1 MENLCH
7 WMSDEGVSRGFDYSF
22 DRSQWSHELS
32 DCPKQKNSLDCGMFV
47 IQYADYLS
55 DNLALSFNQSSMNTM
70 RVRLCVDIMNGRLIT
85 DIGENETC
93 STRRNFDAAYLI
105 NNNLTQLST
114 PYSQCVI
121 KVPVESG
128 TEELNEMINSTDRNE
143 LNTDE
148 ENEIFGDWISKRG
161 ANYNEAKYG
170 NAALLVGRE
179 FNFKKQQGNY
189 KFTDVVVKTDNR
201 KEMFLKYYC
210 VDDFR
215 NPTTVPNDS
224 WKYISAT
231 TVLTTNKRKRQVII
245 KSIPGQVNVYFGH
258 ALVGRICRTDFGK
271 AGIFK
276 GQITSY
282 DSGKDCYIVT
292 YCDNDTR
299 EHNLDMILKCLRI
312 K

>member
-1 MENLCH
+1 MENLCR
-7 WMSDEGVSRGFDYSF
+7 WMYDEAVSKELDYSL
-22 DRSQWSHELS
+22 DQSQWSHELP

-55 DNLALSFNQSSMNTM
+55 DNLSFTFNQSSMNTI
-70 RVRLCVDIMNGRLIT
+70 RVRLCIDIMNGRLIT
-85 DIGENETC
+85 DIDEND
-93 STRRNFDAAYLI
+93 TRPNRTNFDAAYLI
-105 NNNLTQLST
+105 NDNSTQLGILH
-114 PYSQCVI
+114 SQCVN
-121 KVPVESG
+121 KVPMESG
-128 TEELNEMINSTDRNE
+128 IEKFNEIMNPTDRIE

-148 ENEIFGDWISKRG
+148 ENEITGDWISKRG
-161 ANYNEAKYG
+161 TNYNEAKYG

-179 FNFKKQQGNY
+179 FNFIAQQGNY
-189 KFTDVVVKTDNR
+189 KFTDVVVKKDNR
-201 KEMFLKYYC
+201 KEIFLKYYC
-210 VDDFR
+210 VDEFR

-224 WKYISAT
+224 WKYIPAIQ
-231 TVLTTNKRKRQVII
+231 VLTTNKRKLQVII
-245 KSIPGQVNVYFGH
+245 KSIPGQVNTYFGH

-276 GQITSY
+276 GKITGY

-299 EHNLDMILKCLRI
+299 EHDLDMILKCLRI